1 MIPFVSGQCR
11 INDNGKCS
19 DRCGP
24 RGPCVILNRW
34 ILEFRCQRQTLPM
47 YFTHGKQT
55 LFAETKLNFSFCLG
69 SCSAWKYILHC
80 KFLKSF
86 DIQLSLS
93 THSSCWGAPFGIFTH
108 NFCLFWQTHALL
120 QNVLN
125 VALEWLISEVWNSKG
140 GPHDIS
146 ENGGARRPPRS
157 LPLISTPAYISYTN
171 VGNGLRTNLSLI
183 TTNSSG
189 ERSFSKLKVV
199 EWTNERAACRS
210 SNHCMRLLSF
220 AKNYIFV
227 FYFLLLL
234 QSVEIL

>member
-125 VALEWLISEVWNSKG
+125 VALEWLINKWVINKWSVKLQR
-140 GPHDIS
+140 GPSRHLRKWGCEATASI
-146 ENGGARRPPRS
+146 AS
-157 LPLISTPAYISYTN
+157 LNIHSRLHILYKCGQWFAY
-171 VGNGLRTNLSLI
+171 
-183 TTNSSG
+183 
-189 ERSFSKLKVV
+189 
-199 EWTNERAACRS
+199 
-210 SNHCMRLLSF
+210 
-220 AKNYIFV
+220 
-227 FYFLLLL
+227 
-234 QSVEIL
+234 